1 MNSSKKEVIKFAKML
16 NDKKLSALR
25 SGNISLRYKNG
36 FLITPSGQK
45 YSSLKD
51 KDIVY
56 INLDGEY
63 NKNQNPSSEWRF
75 HQDIYNSKKNA
86 KAIVHSHSTN
96 ATALST
102 HNKKIPSFH
111 YMVALAG
118 GTDIK
123 CAKYATYG
131 TRELS
136 KNILY
141 ALTLVLVPK
150 NVTSSE
156 KVVIPDTPKL
166 SNSVCPSTSMLP
178 FASILP
184 VKVAVSVNSEVPAT
198 LKLVPFNN
206 CKLSLLNLPVIT

>member
-1 MNSSKKEVIKFAKML
+1 MKLQKKEIIKFAKML

-25 SGNISLRYKNG
+25 SGNISIRYKNG

-45 YSSLKD
+45 YSSLKV
-51 KDIVY
+51 KDIVFV
-56 INLDGEY
+56 NLKGEFN
-63 NKNQNPSSEWRF
+63 NKQKPSSEWRF
-75 HQDIYNSKKNA
+75 HQDIYISKTNA

-118 GTDIK
+118 GSDIK

-136 KNILY
+136 KNILK
-141 ALTLVLVPK
+141 ALK
-150 NVTSSE
+150 NRFACLIANHGQIAFGSSLAE
-156 KVVIPDTPKL
+156 AFELAEEVDNLAKQYIKALLLGRPKL
-166 SNSVCPSTSMLP
+166 
-178 FASILP
+178 
-184 VKVAVSVNSEVPAT
+184 
-198 LKLVPFNN
+198 
-206 CKLSLLNLPVIT
+206 LSLNEMKKVLNKSKTYKKN